1 MGEQAWVVTSGG
13 PELATI
19 GTGDVLAGM
28 VAALIAR
35 GSDPEAA
42 ARSAAHRHG
51 RAAAALAAT
60 GTVIAGQLTD
70 EIRRFAW

>member
-1 MGEQAWVVTSGG
+1 
-13 PELATI
+13 
-19 GTGDVLAGM
+19 M
-28 VAALIAR
+28 VAALLAR
-35 GSDPEAA
+35 GMDPASA

-60 GTVIAGQLTD
+60 GTVTAGQLAD